1 MQSVHSHNW
10 WKIMFTDSATT
21 TAISPAFT
29 PAALQPR
36 SWPAPAPDRNR
47 SEKRDNTGKHAFVDI
62 SSAEGVNRRHI
73 AGYGVTAEFVRS
85 TSNKRTEYRFRSSS
99 VHLLV
104 VFDEAKRE
112 AGESSIEGLPPSTQ
126 RNLSHKLIFVP
137 AGRAYSEWHAAQN
150 PIRLLFIYLDSNEL
164 GLETDTA
171 PHTPRLLFEDSGL
184 RDSALRFKRAFAC
197 NDADDRAYFD
207 ALGIILLHELKRLNH
222 RGAEPVPH
230 VKGGL
235 ALYHQRI
242 VTTFIEEHLSE
253 PIALATL
260 AQLTQLSPYHFCRA
274 FKQSFGA
281 PPHRYHA
288 TRRIERAKALL
299 AKRSLS
305 VTEIG
310 LELGFCETSS
320 FCSAFRKATGE
331 SPTAYRRGL
340 Y

>member
-1 MQSVHSHNW
+1 
-10 WKIMFTDSATT
+10 MFTDSAPTI
-21 TAISPAFT
+21 AISPAFT
-29 PAALQPR
+29 PPALQPR
-36 SWPAPAPDRNR
+36 GWLAPAPALTR
-47 SEKRDNTGKHAFVDI
+47 SEKRDTPAKHAFVDL
-62 SSAEGVNRRHI
+62 SSPDSVNRRRI
-73 AGYGVTAEFVRS
+73 AGHGVTAELIQPA
-85 TSNKRTEYRFRSSS
+85 SNKRTEYRFRSSS

-104 VFDEAKRE
+104 VFEEATRE
-112 AGESSIEGLPPSTQ
+112 AGESAVQGLAPSTQ
-126 RNLSHKLIFVP
+126 RNLSHKMIFVP
-137 AGRAYSEWHAAQN
+137 AGRTYSEWHTARS
-150 PIRLLFIYLDSNEL
+150 PVRMLFIYLGATEL
-164 GLETDTA
+164 GLEPETA
-171 PHTPRLLFEDSGL
+171 PLTPRLLFEDNAL
-184 RDSALRFKRAFAC
+184 RDAALRFKRALAC
-197 NDADDRAYFD
+197 NDADDRAYLD
-207 ALGIILLHELKRLNH
+207 ALGTILLHELKRLNH

-253 PIALATL
+253 PIPLATL

-299 AKRSLS
+299 AKRALS

-331 SPTAYRRGL
+331 SPTTYRRGL
-340 Y
+340 S

>member
-1 MQSVHSHNW
+1 
-10 WKIMFTDSATT
+10 MFTDSAPT

-29 PAALQPR
+29 PVALEPR
-36 SWPAPAPDRNR
+36 GWLTPAPAISR
-47 SEKRDNTGKHAFVDI
+47 SEKRDPAAKHGLVDI
-62 SSAEGVNRRHI
+62 SSPESVNCRRI
-73 AGYGVTAEFVRS
+73 AGHGVTAELVQP

-99 VHLLV
+99 IHLLV
-104 VFDEAKRE
+104 VFEEAQRE
-112 AGESSIEGLPPSTQ
+112 AGESTVEGVPPSTQ

-137 AGRAYSEWHAAQN
+137 AGRTYSEWHTARN
-150 PIRLLFIYLDSNEL
+150 PIRILFVYLDSNEL
-164 GLETDTA
+164 GLEPA
-171 PHTPRLLFEDSGL
+171 SAQLTPRLLFEDTGL
-184 RDSALRFKRAFAC
+184 RDLALRLKRAVAT

-235 ALYHQRI
+235 ALYHQRM

-253 PIALATL
+253 PIPLATL

-288 TRRIERAKALL
+288 TRRIERAKTLL

-320 FCSAFRKATGE
+320 FCSAFRKTTGQ

-340 Y
+340 C

>member
-1 MQSVHSHNW
+1 
-10 WKIMFTDSATT
+10 MFTDSALTT
-21 TAISPAFT
+21 VIAPAFT

-36 SWPAPAPDRNR
+36 GWLNPTPALSR
-47 SEKRDNTGKHAFVDI
+47 SEKRDTAPKHAFVDI
-62 SSAEGVNRRHI
+62 SSAESVNRRHI
-73 AGYGVTAEFVRS
+73 AGHGVTAELVQP
-85 TSNKRTEYRFRSSS
+85 TSNKRTEYRFHSSS

-104 VFDEAKRE
+104 VFEEAKRD
-112 AGESSIEGLPPSTQ
+112 AGESAVEGLPPSVQ

-137 AGRAYSEWHAAQN
+137 AGRTYSEWHVARD
-150 PIRLLFIYLDSNEL
+150 PIRILFIYLDANEL
-164 GLETDTA
+164 GLEPETA
-171 PHTPRLLFEDSGL
+171 TLTPRLLFEDNGL
-184 RDSALRFKRAFAC
+184 RDSALRFKRALAS
-197 NDADDRAYFD
+197 NDADDRAYLD
-207 ALGIILLHELKRLNH
+207 ALGIIMLHELKRLNH
-222 RGAEPVPH
+222 RGVQPTPH

-242 VTTFIEEHLSE
+242 VTGFIEEHLSE
-253 PIALATL
+253 PIPLATL

-288 TRRIERAKALL
+288 TRRIERAKVLL

-331 SPTAYRRGL
+331 SPTTYRRSL
-340 Y
+340 

>member
-1 MQSVHSHNW
+1 
-10 WKIMFTDSATT
+10 MFTDLAPIAEAT
-21 TAISPAFT
+21 SPTFT
-29 PAALQPR
+29 PAALQTRGWHTPTSAFR
-36 SWPAPAPDRNR
+36 R
-47 SEKRDNTGKHAFVDI
+47 SEKHDAAAKHAFVDI
-62 SSAEGVNRRHI
+62 SSPESVNRRRI
-73 AGYGVTAEFVRS
+73 AGHSVTAELVQP
-85 TSNKRTEYRFRSSS
+85 TSNKRTEFRFRSSS

-104 VFDEAKRE
+104 VFEEAQRE
-112 AGESSIEGLPPSTQ
+112 AGESTVEGLPPSTQ

-137 AGRAYSEWHAAQN
+137 AGHTYSEWHTARN
-150 PIRLLFIYLDSNEL
+150 PIRILFVYLDSNQL
-164 GLETDTA
+164 CLEPEA
-171 PHTPRLLFEDSGL
+171 ALLRPRLLFEDNGL
-184 RDSALRFKRAFAC
+184 RDSALRFKRAVAS
-197 NDADDRAYFD
+197 NDADDRAYLD

-222 RGAEPVPH
+222 RGTEPVPH

-253 PIALATL
+253 PIPLATL

-320 FCSAFRKATGE
+320 FCSAFRKATGQ
-331 SPTAYRRGL
+331 SPTTFRRGL
-340 Y
+340 C

>member
-1 MQSVHSHNW
+1 
-10 WKIMFTDSATT
+10 MFTDSATT
-21 TAISPAFT
+21 TTSSPAFT
-29 PAALQPR
+29 PATLQPR
-36 SWPAPAPDRNR
+36 SWLAPAPDRHR
-47 SEKRDNTGKHAFVDI
+47 SEKRDNTAKHAFVDI
-62 SSAEGVNRRHI
+62 SSAQSVNRRRI
-73 AGYGVTAEFVRS
+73 AGHGVTAEFVQP
-85 TSNKRTEYRFRSSS
+85 TSNKRAEYRFHSSS

-104 VFDEAKRE
+104 VFEEAQRD
-112 AGESSIEGLPPSTQ
+112 AGESSIEGLPPSNQ

-137 AGRAYSEWHAAQN
+137 AGHAYSEWHTARN
-150 PIRLLFIYLDSNEL
+150 PIRILFIYLDSNEL

-171 PHTPRLLFEDSGL
+171 SHTPRLLFEDSGL
-184 RDSALRFKRAFAC
+184 RDSALRFKRALAC

-207 ALGIILLHELKRLNH
+207 ALGVILLHELKRLNH

-288 TRRIERAKALL
+288 TRRIERAKTLL

-320 FCSAFRKATGE
+320 FCSAFRKSTGE
-331 SPTAYRRGL
+331 SPTSYRRGL
-340 Y
+340 C

>member
-1 MQSVHSHNW
+1 M
-10 WKIMFTDSATT
+10 
-21 TAISPAFT
+21 
-29 PAALQPR
+29 
-36 SWPAPAPDRNR
+36 
-47 SEKRDNTGKHAFVDI
+47 
-62 SSAEGVNRRHI
+62 
-73 AGYGVTAEFVRS
+73 
-85 TSNKRTEYRFRSSS
+85 
-99 VHLLV
+99 

>member
-1 MQSVHSHNW
+1 
-10 WKIMFTDSATT
+10 MFTDSAPTT
-21 TAISPAFT
+21 VISPAFT
-29 PAALQPR
+29 PATLQPR
-36 SWPAPAPDRNR
+36 GWFTPAPVRNR
-47 SEKRDNTGKHAFVDI
+47 SERRDIKHAFVDI
-62 SSAEGVNRRHI
+62 SSAESVNRRRI
-73 AGYGVTAEFVRS
+73 AGHGVTAELVQP

-99 VHLLV
+99 IHLLV
-104 VFDEAKRE
+104 LFEEAQRD
-112 AGESSIEGLPPSTQ
+112 AGESTIEGLPSSTQ

-137 AGRAYSEWHAAQN
+137 AGRSYSEWHTARN
-150 PIRLLFIYLDSNEL
+150 PIRILFIYLDSNEL
-164 GLETDTA
+164 GLELELA
-171 PHTPRLLFEDSGL
+171 AFAPRLLFEDSGL
-184 RDSALRFKRAFAC
+184 RDSALRFKRALAT

-253 PIALATL
+253 AIPLATL
-260 AQLTQLSPYHFCRA
+260 ADLTQLSPYHFCRA

-288 TRRIERAKALL
+288 TRRIERAKTLL
-299 AKRSLS
+299 AKRALS

-320 FCSAFRKATGE
+320 FCSAFRKATGQ

-340 Y
+340 C